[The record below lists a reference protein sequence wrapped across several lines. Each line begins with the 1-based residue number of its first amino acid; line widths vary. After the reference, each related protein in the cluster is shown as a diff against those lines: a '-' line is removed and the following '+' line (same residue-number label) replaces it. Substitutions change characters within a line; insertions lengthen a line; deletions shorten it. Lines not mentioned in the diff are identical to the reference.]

1 MSELNVD
8 TINEQTSANGVTID
22 GVKLKDNAVET
33 DTISEKTSGSGVTI
47 DSVLVKDGIAHSGI
61 VKLAQA
67 TASSSNTDLT
77 FDNFVDNSTYAYYKF
92 TVEGVY
98 TTHTSG
104 DNFNA
109 HWRTSGG
116 ADISDTYYNAY
127 YERDLESGQ
136 SDSTGKSNDTVLN
149 IWGGQSNTAGE
160 AFYGEGS
167 LWCPDNSYAR
177 FQLTASLKNS
187 SDRYMWAERYSM
199 TSSVTGVKGIRF
211 FMNTGTVAAGTVTI
225 FGVKK

>member
-1 MSELNVD
+1 MSQINVD
-8 TINEQTSANGVTID
+8 TIGGQTGT
-22 GVKLKDNAVET
+22 
-33 DTISEKTSGSGVTI
+33 TISLAAGNTSYDFGGV
-47 DSVLVKDGIAHSGI
+47 

-67 TASSSNTDLT
+67 SANNSNTDLT
-77 FDNFVDNSTYAYYKF
+77 FDNFVDNTLYTYYKF

-98 TTHTSG
+98 TTHTVG
-104 DNFNA
+104 DSFNA

-136 SDSTGKSNDTVLN
+136 SDATGKTNNDHLN

-211 FMNTGTVAAGTVTI
+211 FMQTGTVAAGTVTI
-225 FGVKK
+225 YGVKR